1 MMLRVVLCFL
11 TGCGVARAQ
20 DGAPDPAAAPAPASL
35 DWNDRWQNYVERTY
49 SWQRIALVAADAAF
63 GQTFQLKKCGRPPY
77 CFPNDFGAALSRRTA
92 RTTVELGVGALL
104 HEDLRRPPS
113 GLTGFRRRFVYAM
126 VHAPLARGA
135 DGEWRPAYSRFA
147 GSMAGIAV
155 ASAYRGRPVGAPCMA
170 EGIGWSFAAY
180 FQDAL
185 MAEFEPDMKRMARK
199 VAGKVGLGI
208 PGLR

>member
-35 DWNDRWQNYVERTY
+35 DWND

-104 HEDLRRPPS
+104 HEDLR
-113 GLTGFRRRFVYAM
+113 
-126 VHAPLARGA
+126 
-135 DGEWRPAYSRFA
+135 
-147 GSMAGIAV
+147 
-155 ASAYRGRPVGAPCMA
+155 
-170 EGIGWSFAAY
+170 
-180 FQDAL
+180 
-185 MAEFEPDMKRMARK
+185 
-199 VAGKVGLGI
+199 
-208 PGLR
+208 